1 MRAGLAIH
9 RYRAQMPATAE
20 PVVARLALQ
29 ALAAELDDALPRSL
43 PPQALLWLRRA
54 AIQVAP
60 VALKRVGAGRDQVAA
75 QGREQLDAALSR
87 AVRLALGPVPSDA
100 EAVLFA
106 DEAEMLACLALA
118 AQAGQLDRWWWRGL
132 LGSRWPAWP
141 VAWAQRPAAQA
152 GARRLLARVGMA
164 VAAPGEGGGPVAEA
178 VAARSLAVSLPPEDG
193 RAAAGGD
200 APGQTGVRPGRPV
213 AVALLREVDVQ
224 ALERAAAIPHA
235 PDPAPRR
242 HVVEPPSSRAAPE
255 HGGNAARMVQGR
267 QPGDAGSAAHR
278 LAPPRA
284 GDEARGRAAAVQSAV
299 PEALPRLA
307 RAIGKASLPPV
318 TADPKPQLTAE
329 PAPPLAVPLEDP
341 AVALPADG
349 EPVADARPAEG
360 GGRAQADAAGPMP
373 STTTPPRRGAALPAD
388 SLAPVEVEAEPPAW
402 PWPEAQASHQGA
414 LLFLVNGLL
423 EDGLY
428 PDFTRPLDPGLPVP
442 MAALLVA
449 LALVW
454 RLPPDPLQALLAAQS
469 GHWQPDRLTG
479 DLPGAPG
486 VAPGPWSD
494 WLPAYARSL
503 RRRLSRRLGMPARQW
518 RAALHRARPCR
529 VWVSVAA
536 WEVVFELAD
545 HDVAWRLAGLD
556 RDPGWLPSA
565 DLSLRF
571 RFT

>member
-43 PPQALLWLRRA
+43 PPQALLWLRRV
-54 AIQVAP
+54 AIQVPP
-60 VALKRVGAGRDQVAA
+60 VALKRVGAGRDEVAA
-75 QGREQLDAALSR
+75 RGREQFDAALAR
-87 AVRLALGPVPSDA
+87 AARPALGPVPRDA

-152 GARRLLARVGMA
+152 GALRLLTRAGMA
-164 VAAPGEGGGPVAEA
+164 GAAPGEGRGPVAEA
-178 VAARSLAVSLPPEDG
+178 VAARSLAVSPRPEDG
-193 RAAAGGD
+193 RAAAGGE
-200 APGQTGVRPGRPV
+200 APGQGSVGPGRPV
-213 AVALLREVDVQ
+213 AVGQLGEVDVQ
-224 ALERAAAIPHA
+224 GPERAAAVRQA
-235 PDPAPRR
+235 PGSAPSRQ
-242 HVVEPPSSRAAPE
+242 VVGQRSSSAAPA
-255 HGGNAARMVQGR
+255 HGGNAARVAEDG
-267 QPGDAGSAAHR
+267 QPGDAVPAARR
-278 LAPPRA
+278 LAPARATNEPR
-284 GDEARGRAAAVQSAV
+284 GQAAAVQSSD
-299 PEALPRLA
+299 PNALPQLA
-307 RAIGKASLPPV
+307 RARGEPSLRAV
-318 TADPKPQLTAE
+318 AADPGRHPPAE
-329 PAPPLAVPLEDP
+329 PAPPLVVALDAP
-341 AVALPADG
+341 AFALPADG
-349 EPVADARPAEG
+349 KPVADARPAEG
-360 GGRAQADAAGPMP
+360 AGRAQADAIGPMP
-373 STTTPPRRGAALPAD
+373 LTPVLPRRGAAPPAD
-388 SLAPVEVEAEPPAW
+388 SRVPAEVEAEPPAW
-402 PWPEAQASHQGA
+402 PWPEAQVSHQGA

-423 EDGLY
+423 DDGLY
-428 PDFTRPLDPGLPVP
+428 PDFTRPLDAGLPVP

-449 LALVW
+449 LAQVW

-486 VAPGPWSD
+486 VPPGPWSD

-503 RRRLSRRLGMPARQW
+503 RRRLCRRLGMPARQW

-536 WEVVFELAD
+536 WEVVFDLAD

-571 RFT
+571 SFT